1 EELVYGKALKGYTF
15 TTLHNSST
23 FECLCY
29 CHHKLRCQSYNYVI
43 KDNICEINNRTKE
56 AKPENFVSDS
66 ERFYK
71 KRGAH
76 RVILGSTSILP
87 AQSCDEIKISEGRDA
102 VNGNWRLSNPN
113 GTEEAILTYCDMN

>member
-1 EELVYGKALKGYTF
+1 MK
-15 TTLHNSST
+15 
-23 FECLCY
+23 
-29 CHHKLRCQSYNYVI
+29 CQSYNYVI

-76 RVILGSTSILP
+76 RG
-87 AQSCDEIKISEGRDA
+87 KI
-102 VNGNWRLSNPN
+102 N
-113 GTEEAILTYCDMN
+113 